1 MRRGPRTSRRAGSVP
16 AGALAFGVVAGTD
29 GGAEPEPAA
38 PAVVRAAPSAPSAP
52 RPAPSAAPE
61 TTAPAAKPAGGL
73 GAIGYPHVPGGF
85 PADPAPESLDRLTQG
100 LHPARKLAV

>member
-1 MRRGPRTSRRAGSVP
+1 MRRGPRTSRRAASVS
-16 AGALAFGVVAGTD
+16 AAVLAFGVVACTD

-61 TTAPAAKPAGGL
+61 TIAPAAKPSGDL
-73 GAIGYPHVPGGF
+73 RTISYTHVPGGF
-85 PADPAPESLDRLTQG
+85 PADPAPESLDRLTQ
-100 LHPARKLAV
+100 